1 MHSDFEL
8 IQKHFTDRDD
18 ITIIPISDVHLGA
31 SEHMQTEWIN
41 FINQVNS
48 VPNCYVILGGD
59 LINNSTRNSVANVF
73 AETIRPR
80 EQKRLMAEML
90 EPIKDRILCAVTGN
104 HERRNGKDADD
115 DPT

>member
-8 IQKHFTDRDD
+8 IQKHFANRDN

-41 FINQVNS
+41 FINQVKS

-59 LINNSTRNSVANVF
+59 LVNNATKSCVSNIFV
-73 AETIRPR
+73 ETMRPR
-80 EQKRLMAEML
+80 
-90 EPIKDRILCAVTGN
+90 
-104 HERRNGKDADD
+104 
-115 DPT
+115 